1 MDGEIVAAILQQMT
15 RDRFAVGLAIGDGG
29 EEGQEEAQEGLEVAE
44 VEVKDQY
51 KTLVNRSEQKL
62 L

>member
-1 MDGEIVAAILQQMT
+1 MT

-29 EEGQEEAQEGLEVAE
+29 EEGQEEGLEVADVE
-44 VEVKDQY
+44 VEDQY

>member
-1 MDGEIVAAILQQMT
+1 MT
-15 RDRFAVGLAIGDGG
+15 RDRFAAGLAIGDGG

-44 VEVKDQY
+44 VEVENQY